1 MPILCSCH
9 LCTVHHLSSK
19 QVSDRLCPNPNC
31 HSLVL
36 MKILH
41 FSMLSLVVHMV
52 VHLHN
57 TYLTTFVAFSLTL
70 NTISF
75 EYSTL
80 EWFAIST
87 CIAIAVDLLPSSMQL
102 RNSYRISRDTRNLV
116 QVLYAYYII

>member
-1 MPILCSCH
+1 
-9 LCTVHHLSSK
+9 
-19 QVSDRLCPNPNC
+19 
-31 HSLVL
+31 
-36 MKILH
+36 
-41 FSMLSLVVHMV
+41 MLSLVVHMV

-57 TYLTTFVAFSLTL
+57 THLTTFVAFSLTL

-102 RNSYRISRDTRNLV
+102 RNSYRISRDTRYLVLLFNVNLA
-116 QVLYAYYII
+116 QKKAENLLYFPPQLLAFI